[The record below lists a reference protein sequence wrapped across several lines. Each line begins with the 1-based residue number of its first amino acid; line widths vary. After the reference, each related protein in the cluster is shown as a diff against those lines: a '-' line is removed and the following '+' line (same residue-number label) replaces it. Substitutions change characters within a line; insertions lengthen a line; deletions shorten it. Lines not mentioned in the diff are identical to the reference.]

1 MTDDRAQHLGQLFE
15 SERDHL
21 RAVAYRMLGDATEA
35 EDAVQESWL
44 RLNRS
49 DAGAIEN
56 LGGWLTT
63 VVARVCL
70 DMLRAR
76 KARREESLDSQLT
89 ETVAESSPGR
99 DPGQEAVLADSVG
112 FALLA
117 VLDTLTPAE
126 RLTFV
131 MHDMFDVSFDEI
143 ASIIGKSPAAARQLA
158 SRARRR
164 VRGAEKVER
173 VELHRQRKVVD
184 AFLAALRA
192 GDFEGLLAVL
202 DPDLVFTRRAGRS
215 TWCTH
220 LGPGRGRFSAVGSP
234 GGARPGEWINWFSLC
249 AAGASCES
257 RYIRDCWRKNR
268 KRQRHYE
275 SRTPATTRLV
285 CLKSSGN
292 LAPPEREGIFLCVL
306 TGLESVLT
314 ILFCQTRWWLDG
326 PFQKSQRSFR
336 TELLQCH
343 SFHVCRW
350 R

>member
-44 RLNRS
+44 RLSRS

-70 DMLRAR
+70 DTLRAR
-76 KARREESLDSQLT
+76 KSRREESLDYQLT
-89 ETVAESSPGR
+89 ETVAESSPGT
-99 DPGQEAVLADSVG
+99 DPGQEAILADSVG

-126 RLTFV
+126 RLAFV

-202 DPDLVFTRRAGRS
+202 DPDLVFRS
-215 TWCTH
+215 DI
-220 LGPGRGRFSAVGSP
+220 PGAPAEVH
-234 GGARPGEWINWFSLC
+234 GARTWAQGAVAFPQLARLVEPALVNGSIGLVYAPQGRLVRVVTFEIVGEKIVSANVITNPERL
-249 AAGASCES
+249 
-257 RYIRDCWRKNR
+257 
-268 KRQRHYE
+268 RQLDLSALSH
-275 SRTPATTRLV
+275 PAT
-285 CLKSSGN
+285 
-292 LAPPEREGIFLCVL
+292 
-306 TGLESVLT
+306 
-314 ILFCQTRWWLDG
+314 
-326 PFQKSQRSFR
+326 
-336 TELLQCH
+336 
-343 SFHVCRW
+343 
-350 R
+350 